1 MKSEKLLNCS
11 GRCVD
16 GPLLLKPSV
25 FRDDR
30 GFFLE
35 SWNRQVFKNLLEED
49 GQSSDVF
56 VQDNHSQSR
65 FGVLRG
71 LHYQLPPY
79 PQAKLV
85 RCVAG
90 EIFDVAVDI
99 RKDSPTFGT
108 WVAARLSSDNCHQL
122 WVPPG
127 FAHGFL
133 TLSERADV
141 LYKTTYFWNR
151 DSERSIRWND
161 PQIMIQWPEVENP
174 LLSEKDEAAQYLSE
188 QEIINWTA

>member
-1 MKSEKLLNCS
+1 MKSEKLLNRS
-11 GRCVD
+11 GHYVN

-35 SWNRQVFKNLLEED
+35 SWNHQVFKNLLEED
-49 GQSSDVF
+49 GQSPDVF

-71 LHYQLPPY
+71 LHYQLPPH

-85 RCVAG
+85 RCVTG

-99 RKDSPTFGT
+99 RKDSPTFGS
-108 WVAARLSSDNCHQL
+108 WVSARLSAENCHQL
-122 WVPPG
+122 WIPPG

-161 PQIMIQWPEVENP
+161 PRIMIDWPEIDNP
-174 LLSEKDEAAQYLSE
+174 LLSDKDAVASYLSD
-188 QEIINWTA
+188 QEIIDWTA

>member
-1 MKSEKLLNCS
+1 MKSEKLLNRS
-11 GRCVD
+11 GHYVN

-35 SWNRQVFKNLLEED
+35 SWNHQVFKNLLEED
-49 GQSSDVF
+49 GQSPDVF

-71 LHYQLPPY
+71 LHYQLPPH

-85 RCVAG
+85 RCVTG

-99 RKDSPTFGT
+99 RKDSPTFGS
-108 WVAARLSSDNCHQL
+108 WVSARLSAENCHQL
-122 WVPPG
+122 WIPPG

-161 PQIMIQWPEVENP
+161 PQIMIDWPEIDSP
-174 LLSEKDEAAQYLSE
+174 LLSDKDASASYLSD
-188 QEIINWTA
+188 QEIIDWTA